1 MAEAV
6 VRLKVDA
13 SGATRALNGVQ
24 QKTNALQKS
33 FGGLRTALAGIG
45 LTVVARQAVNAS
57 ATFDKLKIR
66 LGLLTKESGSF
77 AKSLQIAKDAQKAF
91 GLSTIEALEG
101 VTDITARLAPLKVG
115 VEDIRTVFFGFNTA
129 AKLAGASA
137 VESSN
142 AFRQLAQ
149 ALGSGRLAGDEFRS
163 VSEQVPTVLAPI
175 AAELGVTIG
184 ELKKL
189 AAEGKLTS
197 DVVLRALGRVG
208 KEGSGFL
215 EELLKNDP
223 TQIFKNFQNA
233 TEELSIALGS
243 QLRPAVEGVTK
254 LLTDLINKLLE
265 FSGTNA
271 GQAVIVLAKIAVTAK
286 VLALAIPLVT
296 GAVTALLAKLSMV
309 GTVALVAKGGF
320 TGLTAT
326 SLLAAKGIGGMTVAL
341 GALKIA
347 MLALPIGIFAAAV
360 GGLATQ
366 FIKTRN
372 EAKKFQDTINEGSGE
387 EVRESF
393 RENAKLIGELEK
405 KLEKARG
412 NAKKGIQRQIQ
423 EAEAQGRMLE
433 GRLQTLESEKLI
445 TAEKKKQNDELQ
457 KQEEQ
462 IKKNQD
468 ETDKLKEK
476 MMAVGE
482 EIESSIKN
490 NLRDAITGAK
500 SFGEAMT
507 NVLNR
512 IRDKIIDAQI
522 DKLLGGF
529 AEGFAGKERK
539 GLGGGLGGILG
550 GLLGG
555 FLGFAKGGQPPV
567 NKISVVGER
576 GPELFVPRS
585 AGTIIPNNQLGGES
599 VTNNIVV
606 NVDASGTSVQG
617 NDSDANQFGEQ
628 LAAAIQAEI
637 INQKRSGGLLN

>member
-233 TEELSIALGS
+233 TQDLSIALGS

-254 LLTDLINKLLE
+254 LLTNLINTLLE
-265 FSGTNA
+265 FSKSDA
-271 GQAVIVLAKIAVTAK
+271 GQAVILLTKIAVTAK

-296 GAVTALLAKLSMV
+296 GAFTALIAKLSMV
-309 GTVALVAKGGF
+309 GKVSLITSQGLVGVKA
-320 TGLTAT
+320 TA
-326 SLLAAKGIGGMTVAL
+326 LLAAGGVTKTTLAL
-341 GALKIA
+341 GALKVA
-347 MLALPIGIFAAAV
+347 MLASGVGAFALVV
-360 GGLATQ
+360 GGLATA

-387 EVRESF
+387 EVKESF
-393 RENAKLIGELEK
+393 RENAKLLGELEK

-412 NAKKGIQRQIQ
+412 NAKRGIQRQIE

-445 TAEKKKQNDELQ
+445 TAEKKKQNEELE
-457 KQEEQ
+457 KQEDL

-476 MMAVGE
+476 MTAVGE

-500 SFGEAMT
+500 SFGEAMS

-512 IRDKIIDAQI
+512 IRDKIIDAQL
-522 DKLLGGF
+522 DRLLGGF
-529 AEGFAGKERK
+529 GEAFGKGASGGEKK
-539 GLGGGLGGILG
+539 G
-550 GLLGG
+550 LGG
-555 FLGFAKGGQPPV
+555 FLGSILGGLFANGGQPPV

-585 AGTIIPNNQLGGES
+585 AGTVIPNNQIGGQS
-599 VTNNIVV
+599 IVNNISIS
-606 NVDASGTSVQG
+606 VDASGTAVQG

>member
-6 VRLKVDA
+6 VRLRVDA

-197 DVVLRALGRVG
+197 DVVLRALGKVG
-208 KEGSGFL
+208 NEGSGFL
-215 EELLKNDP
+215 KELLKNDP
-223 TQIFKNFQNA
+223 TQVFKNFSNA
-233 TEELSIALGS
+233 TEDLSRAFGD
-243 QLRPAVEGVTK
+243 QLRPAVEGITK
-254 LLTDLINKLLE
+254 LLTELIIKTTELVN
-265 FSGTNA
+265 SPI
-271 GQAVIVLAKIAVTAK
+271 GQTALIFAAIATAAKGVAV
-286 VLALAIPLVT
+286 ALPLVT
-296 GAVTALLAKLSMV
+296 AALIK
-309 GTVALVAKGGF
+309 
-320 TGLTAT
+320 
-326 SLLAAKGIGGMTVAL
+326 LAAA
-341 GALKIA
+341 
-347 MLALPIGIFAAAV
+347 
-360 GGLATQ
+360 GGLATVALNALPFVAIIGLIGGFTTALIKAKREQDNFNKAVKEGDEQLLKSQ
-366 FIKTRN
+366 FNKLFIERQKLLKRLAT
-372 EAKKFQDTINEGSGE
+372 AQDTNNKRAIASLKKQLQIN
-387 EVRESF
+387 
-393 RENAKLIGELEK
+393 
-405 KLEKARG
+405 
-412 NAKKGIQRQIQ
+412 Q
-423 EAEAQGRMLE
+423 EMIDPIK
-433 GRLQTLESEKLI
+433 EKLDEERKI
-445 TAEKKKQNDELQ
+445 TAEIDKQNKKKKEQ
-457 KQEEQ
+457 EQ
-462 IKKNQD
+462 IDKKNQ
-468 ETDKLKEK
+468 EAAEKLKQK
-476 MMAVGE
+476 MTEIGE

-490 NLRDAITGAK
+490 NLRDAITGAQ

-507 NVLNR
+507 RVLNK
-512 IRDKIIDAQI
+512 IRDKLIDQQL
-522 DKLLGGF
+522 DKLLSGFGNAFTGG
-529 AEGFAGKERK
+529 EKK
-539 GLGGGLGGILG
+539 GLGGFLG

-555 FLGFAKGGQPPV
+555 IFKRENGGPVKAGQPY
-567 NKISVVGER
+567 IVGER
-576 GPELFVPRS
+576 QPELFVPRTS
-585 AGTIIPNNQLGGES
+585 GTILPS
-599 VTNNIVV
+599 VPRGREGNTTNNMITV
-606 NVDASGTSVQG
+606 NVDASGSSVQG
-617 NDSDANQFGEQ
+617 NGSEADQLGSLIAGVVQATIIDEQ
-628 LAAAIQAEI
+628 RA
-637 INQKRSGGLLN
+637 GGLLNR